1 MRPASAIVSAWMS
14 VPPRSQDRPNQ
25 RGGHRHPRCA
35 AAGWVRATLLISGAV
50 AASQTDARRPQAG
63 GSIAGARLRW
73 TGACVHGPR
82 FAWRL
87 DKDRG
92 RREVCAHAPPSSTSR
107 RRRLMSESCFSFWI
121 SLLEPSASMK
131 VIHYCPWTQRCLC
144 SGHLAATVHFFRAP
158 PSTST
163 TAPIDGLSSLSSAS
177 FIAPGTPTALPAPSS
192 TSTPR
197 PSTPE
202 TTLHHHPPRTYLQLL
217 STTAAS
223 PCLPAFTANLTVTLC
238 SEGPLRANRR
248 RR

>member
-1 MRPASAIVSAWMS
+1 MRPRPTVCVAAGQRQGSTRGLCARPTQQHQQAQAVDVRELLLLLDQPLGTFRLNESNSLLSLDPTMP
-14 VPPRSQDRPNQ
+14 VFGPPRCHRP
-25 RGGHRHPRCA
+25 
-35 AAGWVRATLLISGAV
+35 LL
-50 AASQTDARRPQAG
+50 
-63 GSIAGARLRW
+63 
-73 TGACVHGPR
+73 
-82 FAWRL
+82 
-87 DKDRG
+87 
-92 RREVCAHAPPSSTSR
+92 SR
-107 RRRLMSESCFSFWI
+107 
-121 SLLEPSASMK
+121 
-131 VIHYCPWTQRCLC
+131 
-144 SGHLAATVHFFRAP
+144 P